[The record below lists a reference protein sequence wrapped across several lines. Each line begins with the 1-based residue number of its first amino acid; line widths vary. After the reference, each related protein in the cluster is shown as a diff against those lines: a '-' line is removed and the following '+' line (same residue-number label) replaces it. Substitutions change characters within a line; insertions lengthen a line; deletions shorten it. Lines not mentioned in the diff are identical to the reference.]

1 MVALISDWGKITNQT
16 RSLSNDEA
24 NIVPNPLQEFL
35 RVVICIYFG
44 ELIMRKTRRAILLA
58 VILLSLGGVAF
69 KVAEVVQ
76 KMNIGEVKDPVAV
89 LNALPDTV
97 LQIKDFHRAK
107 IENGRK
113 VWELFGDEA
122 NYLKDKREAVI
133 KRPRFLY
140 YDKKDET
147 AETSA
152 EAAHIFLNEKD
163 LERLEL
169 KGAVRVAMK
178 GYVLTSELANYV
190 PAKEQI
196 LLPSRTQVVG
206 EGISIEGAS
215 MEVELEDKK
224 IRMVRDVKTKI
235 EPDKLA
241 KKKSKTASPKI
252 GG

>member
-1 MVALISDWGKITNQT
+1 
-16 RSLSNDEA
+16 
-24 NIVPNPLQEFL
+24 
-35 RVVICIYFG
+35 
-44 ELIMRKTRRAILLA
+44 MRKTRRAILLV

-76 KMNIGEVKDPVAV
+76 KMNKVDVKNPVAV
-89 LNALPDTV
+89 LDALPEST
-97 LQIKDFHRAK
+97 LRIKDFHRAK
-107 IENGRK
+107 IEDGRK

-122 NYLKDKREAVI
+122 NYLKEKREAVI
-133 KRPRFLY
+133 TKPRFLY
-140 YDKKDET
+140 YDKKDEA

-152 EAAHIFLNEKD
+152 ERAHVFLNEKE

-169 KGAVRVAMK
+169 KGGVRVAMK
-178 GYVLTSELANYV
+178 GYVLTSETANYL

-196 LLPSRTQVVG
+196 SLPSRTRVVG

-215 MEVELEDKK
+215 MEVELEGKK

-241 KKKSKTASPKI
+241 NKKSQTADRPRI

>member
-1 MVALISDWGKITNQT
+1 
-16 RSLSNDEA
+16 
-24 NIVPNPLQEFL
+24 
-35 RVVICIYFG
+35 
-44 ELIMRKTRRAILLA
+44 MRKIRRAILLA
-58 VILLSLGGVAF
+58 VILLSLGGVAY
-69 KVAEVVQ
+69 KVTNVIHKMKQEVV
-76 KMNIGEVKDPVAV
+76 KNPVAV
-89 LNALPDTV
+89 LDALPESS
-97 LQIKDFHRAK
+97 LHIKDFHRAK

-133 KRPRFLY
+133 KKPRFLY
-140 YDKKDET
+140 YDKKDE
-147 AETSA
+147 AVETSA
-152 EAAHIFLNEKD
+152 ETAHVFLNEKE

-178 GYVLTSELANYV
+178 GYVLTSELANYL

-215 MEVELEDKK
+215 MEVEVEGKK

-235 EPDKLA
+235 EPEILA
-241 KKKSKTASPKI
+241 KKKSKSANSPKI

>member
-1 MVALISDWGKITNQT
+1 
-16 RSLSNDEA
+16 
-24 NIVPNPLQEFL
+24 
-35 RVVICIYFG
+35 
-44 ELIMRKTRRAILLA
+44 MRKTRRTVLLT
-58 VILLSLGGVAF
+58 VILLSLGGVVY
-69 KVAEVVQ
+69 KVADVVRQ
-76 KMNIGEVKDPVAV
+76 MKKVVVKSPVAV
-89 LNALPDTV
+89 LDALPESI
-97 LQIKDFHRAK
+97 LHLKDFHRAK

-122 NYLKDKREAVI
+122 NYLKDKKEALI

-140 YDKKDET
+140 YDKKDEA

-152 EAAHIFLNEKD
+152 EMAHIFLNEKE

-169 KGAVRVAMK
+169 KGGVRVTMK
-178 GYVLTSELANYV
+178 GYVLTSESANYL

-196 LLPSRTQVVG
+196 SLPTRTQVVG

-215 MEVELEDKK
+215 MEVELEGKI

-235 EPDKLA
+235 EPEKLA
-241 KKKSKTASPKI
+241 IKKSKTSNNPKV

>member
-1 MVALISDWGKITNQT
+1 
-16 RSLSNDEA
+16 
-24 NIVPNPLQEFL
+24 
-35 RVVICIYFG
+35 
-44 ELIMRKTRRAILLA
+44 MRKTRRAILLA
-58 VILLSLGGVAF
+58 VILLSLAGVAY

-76 KMNIGEVKDPVAV
+76 KMQKPDVKNPVAI
-89 LNALPDTV
+89 LDALPEST
-97 LQIKDFHRAK
+97 LHIKDFHRAK

-133 KRPRFLY
+133 KKPRFLY
-140 YDKKDET
+140 YDKKDEA

-152 EAAHIFLNEKD
+152 EVAHVFLNEKE

-169 KGAVRVAMK
+169 KGDVRVAMK
-178 GYVLTSELANYV
+178 GYVLTSETANYL

-196 LLPSRTQVVG
+196 WLPSRTQVIG

-215 MEVELEDKK
+215 MEVELEGKK
-224 IRMVRDVKTKI
+224 IRMMREVKTKI
-235 EPDKLA
+235 EPEKLA
-241 KKKSKTASPKI
+241 KKKPKTANSPRI

>member
-1 MVALISDWGKITNQT
+1 
-16 RSLSNDEA
+16 
-24 NIVPNPLQEFL
+24 
-35 RVVICIYFG
+35 
-44 ELIMRKTRRAILLA
+44 MRKIRRAILLG
-58 VILLSLGGVAF
+58 IIFLSLGGVAY
-69 KVAEVVQ
+69 KVAEVLQ
-76 KMNIGEVKDPVAV
+76 KMKRVDIKKPVEVLD
-89 LNALPDTV
+89 ALPDAV

-122 NYLKDKREAVI
+122 RYLKDKREAVI

-140 YDKKDET
+140 YDKKDEA

-152 EAAHIFLNEKD
+152 EAANIFLNEKE

-169 KGAVRVAMK
+169 KGGVRVAMK
-178 GYVLTSELANYV
+178 GYVLTSETANYL

-215 MEVELEDKK
+215 MEVELEGKK
-224 IRMVRDVKTKI
+224 IRMVRDVRTKI
-235 EPDKLA
+235 EPAVLA
-241 KKKSKTASPKI
+241 KKKSKSANGAKM

>member
-1 MVALISDWGKITNQT
+1 
-16 RSLSNDEA
+16 
-24 NIVPNPLQEFL
+24 
-35 RVVICIYFG
+35 
-44 ELIMRKTRRAILLA
+44 MRKTKRALLLT
-58 VILLSLGGVAF
+58 VILLSLGAVAY
-69 KVAEVVQ
+69 KVADVVGQ
-76 KMNIGEVKDPVAV
+76 LNKVVKKGPVAV
-89 LNALPDTV
+89 LDTLPDAA

-122 NYLKDKREAVI
+122 NYLKDKREALI

-140 YDKKDET
+140 YDKKDEA
-147 AETSA
+147 AETAA
-152 EAAHIFLNEKD
+152 ETAHIFLNEKE

-169 KGAVRVAMK
+169 KGGVRVSMK
-178 GYVLTSELANYV
+178 GYVLTSESADYL

-196 LLPSRTQVVG
+196 FLPTRTQVVG

-215 MEVELEDKK
+215 MEVELEGKK

-235 EPDKLA
+235 EPEKLA
-241 KKKSKTASPKI
+241 NKKSKSSKSPRI

>member
-1 MVALISDWGKITNQT
+1 M
-16 RSLSNDEA
+16 
-24 NIVPNPLQEFL
+24 P
-35 RVVICIYFG
+35 
-44 ELIMRKTRRAILLA
+44 
-58 VILLSLGGVAF
+58 
-69 KVAEVVQ
+69 
-76 KMNIGEVKDPVAV
+76 
-89 LNALPDTV
+89 LPDSV

-122 NYLKDKREAVI
+122 HYLKDKREAVI
-133 KRPRFLY
+133 KRPRFIY
-140 YDKKDET
+140 YDKKDEA

-152 EAAHIFLNEKD
+152 DAAHVFLNEKE

-169 KGAVRVAMK
+169 KGGVRVAMK
-178 GYVLTSELANYV
+178 GYVLTSATANYL

-196 LLPSRTQVVG
+196 SLPSRTQVVG

-215 MEVELEDKK
+215 MEVELEGKK

-235 EPDKLA
+235 EPEKLA
-241 KKKSKTASPKI
+241 NKKSQTANSPRI

>member
-1 MVALISDWGKITNQT
+1 
-16 RSLSNDEA
+16 
-24 NIVPNPLQEFL
+24 
-35 RVVICIYFG
+35 
-44 ELIMRKTRRAILLA
+44 MRKTRRAILLA

-76 KMNIGEVKDPVAV
+76 KMKNVDVKNPVA
-89 LNALPDTV
+89 LLDALPEST
-97 LQIKDFHRAK
+97 LHIKDFHRAK

-122 NYLKDKREAVI
+122 HYRKDKREAVI

-152 EAAHIFLNEKD
+152 DAAYVFLNEKE

-169 KGAVRVAMK
+169 RGGVRVAMK
-178 GYVLTSELANYV
+178 GYVLTSETANYL

-196 LLPSRTQVVG
+196 SLPSRTQVVG

-215 MEVELEDKK
+215 MEVELEGKK

-235 EPDKLA
+235 EPEKLA
-241 KKKSKTASPKI
+241 NKKSQNAKSPKI

>member
-1 MVALISDWGKITNQT
+1 
-16 RSLSNDEA
+16 
-24 NIVPNPLQEFL
+24 
-35 RVVICIYFG
+35 
-44 ELIMRKTRRAILLA
+44 MRKTKRALLLT
-58 VILLSLGGVAF
+58 VILLSLGAVAYKAADVVRQLN
-69 KVAEVVQ
+69 KV
-76 KMNIGEVKDPVAV
+76 VKKGPVAV
-89 LNALPDTV
+89 LDSLPDAA

-140 YDKKDET
+140 YDKKDEA

-152 EAAHIFLNEKD
+152 ETAHIFLNEKD
-163 LERLEL
+163 LEKLEL
-169 KGAVRVAMK
+169 KGGVRVSMK
-178 GYVLTSELANYV
+178 GYVLTSESADYL

-196 LLPSRTQVVG
+196 LLPTRTQVVG

-215 MEVELEDKK
+215 MEVELEEKK

-235 EPDKLA
+235 EPEKLA
-241 KKKSKTASPKI
+241 NKKSKSSKSPRI

>member
-1 MVALISDWGKITNQT
+1 
-16 RSLSNDEA
+16 
-24 NIVPNPLQEFL
+24 
-35 RVVICIYFG
+35 
-44 ELIMRKTRRAILLA
+44 MRKTRRALLLT
-58 VILLSLGGVAF
+58 VILLSLGGVAY
-69 KVAEVVQ
+69 KVVNVVRQ
-76 KMNIGEVKDPVAV
+76 MKKVVVKSPVAV
-89 LNALPDTV
+89 LDALPEST
-97 LQIKDFHRAK
+97 LHIKDFHRAK

-122 NYLKDKREAVI
+122 NYLKDKREALI

-152 EAAHIFLNEKD
+152 ETAHIFLNEKE

-169 KGAVRVAMK
+169 KGGVRVEMK
-178 GYVLTSELANYV
+178 GYVLTSESANYL

-196 LLPSRTQVVG
+196 SLPSRTQVIG

-215 MEVELEDKK
+215 MEVELEGKI
-224 IRMVRDVKTKI
+224 IRMVREVKTKI
-235 EPDKLA
+235 EPEKLA
-241 KKKSKTASPKI
+241 IKKSKTSTHPRV

>member
-1 MVALISDWGKITNQT
+1 
-16 RSLSNDEA
+16 
-24 NIVPNPLQEFL
+24 
-35 RVVICIYFG
+35 
-44 ELIMRKTRRAILLA
+44 MRKTKRALLLT
-58 VILLSLGGVAF
+58 VILLSLGAVAYKAADVVRQLN
-69 KVAEVVQ
+69 KV
-76 KMNIGEVKDPVAV
+76 VKKGPVAV
-89 LNALPDTV
+89 LDSLPDAA

-140 YDKKDET
+140 YDKKDEA

-152 EAAHIFLNEKD
+152 ETAHIFLNEKD
-163 LERLEL
+163 LEKLEL
-169 KGAVRVAMK
+169 KGGVRVSMK
-178 GYVLTSELANYV
+178 GYVLTSESADYL

-196 LLPSRTQVVG
+196 LLPTRTQVVG

-215 MEVELEDKK
+215 MEVELEEKK

-235 EPDKLA
+235 EPEKLA
-241 KKKSKTASPKI
+241 KKKSKSSKTPRV

>member
-1 MVALISDWGKITNQT
+1 
-16 RSLSNDEA
+16 
-24 NIVPNPLQEFL
+24 
-35 RVVICIYFG
+35 
-44 ELIMRKTRRAILLA
+44 MRKTKRIVLLT
-58 VILLSLGGVAF
+58 VILLSLGGVAY
-69 KVAEVVQ
+69 KVADVMRQLKKVV
-76 KMNIGEVKDPVAV
+76 VKSPVAV
-89 LNALPDTV
+89 LDALPDST
-97 LQIKDFHRAK
+97 LHLKDFHRAK

-122 NYLKDKREAVI
+122 NYLKDKKEAVI

-140 YDKKDET
+140 YDKKDEA

-152 EAAHIFLNEKD
+152 EMAHIFLNEKE

-169 KGAVRVAMK
+169 KGDVRVTMK
-178 GYVLTSELANYV
+178 GYVLTSESANYL

-196 LLPSRTQVVG
+196 SLPTRTQVVG

-215 MEVELEDKK
+215 MEVELEGKI
-224 IRMVRDVKTKI
+224 IRMVREVKTKI

-241 KKKSKTASPKI
+241 IKKSKTANNPKV

>member
-1 MVALISDWGKITNQT
+1 
-16 RSLSNDEA
+16 
-24 NIVPNPLQEFL
+24 
-35 RVVICIYFG
+35 
-44 ELIMRKTRRAILLA
+44 MRKTRRAILLA
-58 VILLSLGGVAF
+58 VILLSLGAVAY
-69 KVAEVVQ
+69 KVADVVSNM
-76 KMNIGEVKDPVAV
+76 KKEFVKNPMAV
-89 LNALPDTV
+89 LDALPEAT
-97 LQIKDFHRAK
+97 LHIKDFHRSK

-122 NYLKDKREAVI
+122 HYLKDKREAVI

-152 EAAHIFLNEKD
+152 EAAHVFLNEKE

-169 KGAVRVAMK
+169 KGGVRVAMK
-178 GYVLTSELANYV
+178 GYVLTSETANYL

-196 LLPSRTQVVG
+196 SLPNRTQVVG

-215 MEVELEDKK
+215 MEVELEGKK

-235 EPDKLA
+235 EPEILA
-241 KKKSKTASPKI
+241 KKRSKTVNSPGI

>member
-1 MVALISDWGKITNQT
+1 
-16 RSLSNDEA
+16 
-24 NIVPNPLQEFL
+24 
-35 RVVICIYFG
+35 
-44 ELIMRKTRRAILLA
+44 MRKTRRAILLA

-76 KMNIGEVKDPVAV
+76 KMMKVDVKNPVAV
-89 LNALPDTV
+89 LDALPDSV

-122 NYLKDKREAVI
+122 HYLKDKREAVI

-140 YDKKDET
+140 YDKKDEA

-152 EAAHIFLNEKD
+152 DAAYVFLNEKE

-169 KGAVRVAMK
+169 RGGVRVAMK
-178 GYVLTSELANYV
+178 GYVLTSETANYL

-196 LLPSRTQVVG
+196 SLPSRTQVVG

-215 MEVELEDKK
+215 MEVELEGKK

-235 EPDKLA
+235 EPEKLA
-241 KKKSKTASPKI
+241 NKKSQNAKSPRI

>member
-1 MVALISDWGKITNQT
+1 
-16 RSLSNDEA
+16 
-24 NIVPNPLQEFL
+24 
-35 RVVICIYFG
+35 
-44 ELIMRKTRRAILLA
+44 MRKTKRALLLT
-58 VILLSLGGVAF
+58 VILLSLGAVAY
-69 KVAEVVQ
+69 KVSDVVRQ
-76 KMNIGEVKDPVAV
+76 MKKVVKKSPVAV
-89 LNALPDTV
+89 LDSLPDAA
-97 LQIKDFHRAK
+97 LRIKDFHRAK

-122 NYLKDKREAVI
+122 NYLKDKKEALI

-140 YDKKDET
+140 YDKKDEA

-152 EAAHIFLNEKD
+152 ETAHIFLNEKE

-169 KGAVRVAMK
+169 KGGVRVSMK
-178 GYVLTSELANYV
+178 GYVLTSESADYL

-196 LLPSRTQVVG
+196 LLPTRTQVVG

-215 MEVELEDKK
+215 MEVELEGKK

-235 EPDKLA
+235 EPEKLA
-241 KKKSKTASPKI
+241 NKKSKSSKSPRI

>member
-1 MVALISDWGKITNQT
+1 
-16 RSLSNDEA
+16 
-24 NIVPNPLQEFL
+24 
-35 RVVICIYFG
+35 
-44 ELIMRKTRRAILLA
+44 MRKTRRALLLT
-58 VILLSLGGVAF
+58 VILLSLAAVAY
-69 KVAEVVQ
+69 KVSDVVRQ
-76 KMNIGEVKDPVAV
+76 MGKVVKKSPIAALDS
-89 LNALPDTV
+89 LPDSA

-122 NYLKDKREAVI
+122 NFLKDKKQALI
-133 KRPRFLY
+133 KRPRFIY
-140 YDKKDET
+140 YDKKDEK

-152 EAAHIFLNEKD
+152 ETAHIFLNEKE

-169 KGAVRVAMK
+169 KGGVRVSMN
-178 GYVLTSELANYV
+178 GYVLTSESANYL

-196 LLPSRTQVVG
+196 SLPTRTQVVG

-215 MEVELEDKK
+215 MEVEMEEKK

-235 EPDKLA
+235 EPEKLA
-241 KKKSKTASPKI
+241 NKKSKTSNSPKI

>member
-1 MVALISDWGKITNQT
+1 
-16 RSLSNDEA
+16 
-24 NIVPNPLQEFL
+24 
-35 RVVICIYFG
+35 
-44 ELIMRKTRRAILLA
+44 MRKTRRAILLA

-69 KVAEVVQ
+69 KVAQVVQ
-76 KMNIGEVKDPVAV
+76 RMTQGDEKNPVAM
-89 LNALPDTV
+89 LNALPDAV
-97 LQIKDFHRAK
+97 LHIKDFHRAK

-122 NYLKDKREAVI
+122 HYLKDKREAVI
-133 KRPRFLY
+133 KRPRFIY
-140 YDKKDET
+140 YDKKDEA

-178 GYVLTSELANYV
+178 GYVLTSEAANYV

-196 LLPSRTQVVG
+196 MLPSRTQVVG

-235 EPDKLA
+235 EPEKLA
-241 KKKSKTASPKI
+241 NKKTKTAASPRI

>member
-1 MVALISDWGKITNQT
+1 
-16 RSLSNDEA
+16 
-24 NIVPNPLQEFL
+24 
-35 RVVICIYFG
+35 
-44 ELIMRKTRRAILLA
+44 MRKTRRTVLLT
-58 VILLSLGGVAF
+58 VILLSLGGVVY
-69 KVAEVVQ
+69 KVADVVRQ
-76 KMNIGEVKDPVAV
+76 MKKVVVKSPVAV
-89 LNALPDTV
+89 LDALPEST
-97 LQIKDFHRAK
+97 LHLKDFHRAK

-122 NYLKDKREAVI
+122 NYLKDKKEALI

-140 YDKKDET
+140 YDKKDEA

-152 EAAHIFLNEKD
+152 EMAHIFLNEKE

-169 KGAVRVAMK
+169 KGGVRVTMK
-178 GYVLTSELANYV
+178 GYVLTSESANYL

-196 LLPSRTQVVG
+196 SLPTRTQVVG

-215 MEVELEDKK
+215 MEVELEGKI

-235 EPDKLA
+235 EPEKLA
-241 KKKSKTASPKI
+241 IKKSKTSNNPKV